1 MCVCACVCVV
11 VVVGLLHLR
20 DLAACTD
27 EVGSFSR
34 GRLKG
39 GRLNDSSRGRC
50 IRIQRPWTG
59 GKKTTHTGSFN
70 FQSRSLIV
78 LSPTPL

>member
-1 MCVCACVCVV
+1 MPREKWVVVV

-20 DLAACTD
+20 DLAACAD

-50 IRIQRPWTG
+50 IRIQRPLADRG
-59 GKKTTHTGSFN
+59 EKTTHTG
-70 FQSRSLIV
+70 V
-78 LSPTPL
+78 L